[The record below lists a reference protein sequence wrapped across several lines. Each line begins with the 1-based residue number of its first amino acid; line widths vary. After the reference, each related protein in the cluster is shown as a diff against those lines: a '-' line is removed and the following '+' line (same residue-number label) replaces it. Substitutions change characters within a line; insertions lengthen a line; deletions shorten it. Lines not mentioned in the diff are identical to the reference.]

1 MRHGQM
7 RNWRRCGRP
16 SVIEVD
22 ALHEAARA
30 ADAAPEMYDDHDK
43 YALELWA
50 ESLELQAE
58 RKAEPKAALQLQQV
72 RENALNQNIPV
83 QMATG
88 GYMNSENVRK
98 KIEGMTLEE
107 FGQFLQTTH
116 PSYRAYIGYGL

>member
-1 MRHGQM
+1 M
-7 RNWRRCGRP
+7 
-16 SVIEVD
+16 D

-50 ESLELQAE
+50 ESLEWQDGRKAE

-88 GYMNSENVRK
+88 GYMNSENVREK
-98 KIEGMTLEE
+98 VKGMPLEE

-116 PSYRAYIGYGL
+116 PSYRASISYGL